1 MLLWGDRR
9 AKRLTVFGLLG
20 AALALPLLGAGDTGI
35 ASSSGPF
42 PGFTGAPGEETCRHC
57 HDTFPINP
65 GGGELRIEGF
75 PETYVPNETY
85 PVTITLESPSGV
97 KWGFQATVLGEN
109 RKRAGK
115 VIVTDKDTTKVVAGI
130 FEPNRRY
137 LEQKRAGT
145 FEGQRGAASWE
156 FAWRAPKRAK
166 GVITI
171 HVSGNVANGNGEPTG
186 DFIYY
191 AEKTSLPATER

>member
-1 MLLWGDRR
+1 MRGELR
-9 AKRLTVFGLLG
+9 AKRLTGFGLLA
-20 AALALPLLGAGDTGI
+20 AALALPLLGAGEAGN

-75 PETYVPNETY
+75 PETYVPGETY
-85 PVTITLESPSGV
+85 RVTISLESPSGLR
-97 KWGFQATVLGEN
+97 WGFQATVLGEN

-115 VIVTDKDTTKVVAGI
+115 VIATDKSKTKVVAGI

-137 LEQKRAGT
+137 IEQKRAGT
-145 FEGQRGAASWE
+145 FEGQRGGASWE
-156 FAWRAPKRAK
+156 LAWRAPKRSK
-166 GVITI
+166 GAITI
-171 HVSGNVANGNGEPTG
+171 YVS
-186 DFIYY
+186 
-191 AEKTSLPATER
+191 